1 MTNYAPLIFDLVIL
15 AALIIFA
22 CVGAARGLI
31 LSLCS
36 LLAVLIAFVGAGYA
50 ARTFS
55 PMVAQA
61 LEPKFAAVI
70 EERLDAEIQATQTG
84 VLTGE
89 TPEELPLQSV
99 LNVLKDMGFYESLV
113 DTVNNA
119 VKAGMLTVA
128 ASAAAAVAAA
138 IAQSVAY
145 LIIFLVVFGVILL
158 VWTLISHALDLV
170 AKLPGLHFLNK
181 TGGALFGLVK
191 GCIFFFVLA
200 WLLQYLGNLVP
211 EETVRQTHLLQ
222 FFMKTNPFSLL
233 PGAAL

>member
-1 MTNYAPLIFDLVIL
+1 MPFSILDLIFLAVFAVFAIL
-15 AALIIFA
+15 
-22 CVGAARGLI
+22 GARKGLL

-36 LLAVLIAFVGAGYA
+36 LLAVIIAFVGAGYA

-55 PMVAQA
+55 PMVAGA
-61 LEPKFAAVI
+61 LEPRFAAAI
-70 EERLDAEIQATQTG
+70 EERLDAEIEAARADA
-84 VLTGE
+84 LPGE
-89 TPEELPLQSV
+89 APEDLPLQSV
-99 LNVLKDMGFYESLV
+99 LNVLKDMGFYENLV
-113 DTVNNA
+113 DIVNSA

-145 LIIFLVVFGVILL
+145 LIIFLVVFAAVLL
-158 VWTLISHALDLV
+158 IWTLISHALDLV
-170 AKLPGLHFLNK
+170 ARLPGLHFLNK
-181 TGGALFGLVK
+181 TGGALFGLIK

-211 EETVRQTHLLQ
+211 EETVKQTHLLK
-222 FFMKTNPFSLL
+222 FFMTTNPFSLL